1 MTRSKQADFWRE
13 QLADAVRGCDSP
25 LRIMEVCGSHTN
37 AIAQAGLKTLL
48 PEKVRLISGPGCPV
62 CVSGAG
68 FIEESRKAGSLPGVT
83 LMVFGDLLHIP
94 GASPERKT
102 LAETTP
108 AEVIYSPDEAL
119 EYALSHP
126 DRQVVLA
133 AVGFDPTLSAT
144 AGVLAEA
151 EERQVK
157 NFTILSDFKRLRPV
171 LDQLASGEGED
182 GLSGFLLPGHVAAV
196 CGEAGFAGLRI
207 PGVISGFEPENIL
220 HSLLRLLKR
229 IAAGETGAE
238 NNYGQVVGPCGNPV
252 ALELIERYFEPAPSV
267 WRGFGE
273 VAGAGWSLRP
283 QWRGFDAFARWGIA
297 RIQAA
302 ESPLCRC
309 GEVLRGKLSPEK
321 CGLFGRQCTPE
332 HPVGACM
339 VSSEGSCQAAYRY
352 REVGA
357 V

>member
-1 MTRSKQADFWRE
+1 MKHSKQAEFWRG
-13 QLADAVRGCDSP
+13 QLAEAVRGYDRP
-25 LRIMEVCGSHTN
+25 IRVMEVCGSHTN
-37 AIAQAGLKTLL
+37 AIAQAGLRSLL
-48 PEKVRLISGPGCPV
+48 PSNVRLISGPGCPV

-68 FIEESRKAGSLPGVT
+68 FIEEARKAGSLPGVT
-83 LMVFGDLLHIP
+83 LMIFGDLLHIP

-102 LAETTP
+102 LAETVC
-108 AEVIYSPDEAL
+108 AEVIYSPEEAL
-119 EYALSHP
+119 EYAVSHP
-126 DRQVVLA
+126 ERQVVLA

-144 AGVLAEA
+144 AGVLADA
-151 EERQVK
+151 EERKLK
-157 NFTILSDFKRLRPV
+157 NFSLLSDFKRLRPV

-196 CGEAGFAGLRI
+196 CGEAGFDGLRI

-220 HSLLRLLKR
+220 HSLLRLLKL
-229 IAAGETGAE
+229 IAAGKTCVE
-238 NNYGQVVGPCGNPV
+238 NNYGQVVYPLGNPV
-252 ALELIERYFEPAPSV
+252 ALELIERFFEPASSI

-273 VAGAGWSLRP
+273 VAGAGWTLRP
-283 QWRGFDAFARWGIA
+283 QWREFDAFARWGIA

-309 GEVLRGKLSPEK
+309 GEVLRGTLSPEK

-352 REVGA
+352 REAGA
-357 V
+357 A